1 MKTNTVVIISV
12 VAVAGIALYV
22 ASRPP
27 VVRERVVE
35 KQAKLSTAQKG
46 VGFVEE
52 LWSKINA

>member
-27 VVRERVVE
+27 ATNTRVVE
-35 KQAKLSTAQKG
+35 KQAKLSPWQKIAGGLETAYEA
-46 VGFVEE
+46 VT
-52 LWSKINA
+52 

>member
-27 VVRERVVE
+27 VTNTRIVE
-35 KQAKLSTAQKG
+35 KQAKLSAAQKV
-46 VGFVEE
+46 VGGLEAAWEAVT
-52 LWSKINA
+52 